1 MVKKK
6 VGGADPLK
14 LLNDD
19 ELSGECVPGIKGN
32 VCSSDETLQKLKK
45 EFKIA
50 GQGSYD
56 IMSKLKKMFKVL
68 KERDLY
74 DKPEV
79 KKAIG
84 LSAVVEK
91 ECRFKDTGPAN
102 SNAWLSNFNIEK
114 ILKAWKGIYKKKGFF
129 YFDYHPRD
137 FAEQSMPLETTE
149 LVDLINMGYVRI
161 GVVLNTDVSSGPG
174 KHWCC
179 IFCDFGTAGTE
190 SDPWTLEFFNS
201 SGNPPLEEFHKWLV
215 SRCDHISTE
224 TGKVCKVIIVR
235 KKQLQF
241 GDSEC
246 GVYSL
251 YYIWSR
257 LEGVNHE
264 KFVDI
269 VIPDDTMMEFRKAL
283 FIE

>member
-1 MVKKK
+1 MTKKNTVK
-6 VGGADPLK
+6 GGDPLN
-14 LLNDD
+14 LTTP
-19 ELSGECVPGIKGN
+19 ETVEGECVLGIKSG
-32 VCSSDETLQKLKK
+32 VCTSEETAELLKK
-45 EFKIA
+45 HFKLS
-50 GQGSYD
+50 GGTYD
-56 IMSKLKKMFKVL
+56 VMSKLKKMFKVM
-68 KERDLY
+68 KEKELY
-74 DKPEV
+74 DKPEI

-84 LSAVVEK
+84 LNAVREK
-91 ECRFKDTGPAN
+91 DCRFKDTGPAN

-114 ILKAWKGIYKKKGFF
+114 ILKAWKGIYKGFF

-137 FAEQSMPLETTE
+137 FAEESMPLETTN
-149 LVDLINMGYVRI
+149 LVDLIKMGYKKI
-161 GVVLNTDVSSGPG
+161 GVVLNTDVASGPG

-179 IFCDFGTAGTE
+179 IFCDFSTAGTDN
-190 SDPWTLEFFNS
+190 DPWTLEFFNS
-201 SGNPPLEEFHKWLV
+201 SGNPPLEEFHKWLI
-215 SRCDHISTE
+215 SRCDQIATE
-224 TGKVCKVIIVR
+224 TGKVCKVIVVR

-257 LEGVNHE
+257 LEGVSYE

-269 VIPDDTMMEFRKAL
+269 VIPDDTMIEFRKAL